1 MRSNGPLGNRLV
13 EASKYPASLAP
24 WIIEVLLKPWDGTWD
39 RAAARIELSASLNGG
54 VSSCS

>member
-24 WIIEVLLKPWDGTWD
+24 WVIEVVLKPWDGTWD
-39 RAAARIELSASLNGG
+39 KAAARIEVSAPLKGG
-54 VSSCS
+54 VSLYS